1 MPGVRPG
8 SEQEPGAD
16 EPGPAA
22 AGEPD
27 PGPAEAAAGPSEA
40 PVEAAEEVPGETATA
55 EGVPAEAPAAA
66 PPGPA
71 DPAPL
76 GVGRTPTGVPDV
88 DARLDRLADADD
100 LPVSSHLEVYE
111 DVHQGLRDT
120 LTALDRRPGP
130 PAPPAAPSP

>member
-1 MPGVRPG
+1 MSEPMPGVRPG
-8 SEQEPGAD
+8 PEQEPGAD
-16 EPGPAA
+16 EPVAAA

-27 PGPAEAAAGPSEA
+27 PGPAEA
-40 PVEAAEEVPGETATA
+40 PVEAAEEVPGE
-55 EGVPAEAPAAA
+55 APGEA

-111 DVHQGLRDT
+111 DVHRGLRDT

-130 PAPPAAPSP
+130 PAPPAPSP

>member
-1 MPGVRPG
+1 MSEPMPGVRPG
-8 SEQEPGAD
+8 PEQEPGAD
-16 EPGPAA
+16 EPGAEA

-27 PGPAEAAAGPSEA
+27 PGPAQAAPGPSEA
-40 PVEAAEEVPGETATA
+40 PVEAAGEVPGEAA
-55 EGVPAEAPAAA
+55 EGAPREA

-111 DVHQGLRDT
+111 DVHRGLRDT